1 MPACLANS
9 DVLSFTMPLSF
20 AHHEHNI
27 KQKVR
32 TLGNDF
38 VFAFPHNTNMAI
50 RRGIPKQGAT
60 WFIRE
65 WMDYFG
71 IKQAR
76 MMDMTGWS
84 KASTSQIYN
93 GKQDFNPK
101 IVKEA
106 AIALNLESYELMMPP
121 EKAMALRRL
130 QATAETIVQIA
141 HDNIERDGTNG

>member
-1 MPACLANS
+1 
-9 DVLSFTMPLSF
+9 
-20 AHHEHNI
+20 
-27 KQKVR
+27 
-32 TLGNDF
+32 
-38 VFAFPHNTNMAI
+38 MAI